1 MAPLVEVKDLHVEFT
16 TRDGTVKAVNGITF
30 SLEAGR
36 VLTIL
41 GESGSGKSVTLRS
54 LVRLL
59 PKVRTQI
66 SGEVVL
72 KGVDLYELPEHEVQ
86 DIRGGLVS
94 MIFQEPMTALDPV
107 YTVNERRYA
116 TAR

>member
-1 MAPLVEVKDLHVEFT
+1 MAPLLEVKDLQVEFT
-16 TRDGTVKAVNGITF
+16 TRDGIVKAVNGITF

-66 SGEVVL
+66 SGEVVHL
-72 KGVDLYELPEHEVQ
+72 PAAQTELRLASHF
-86 DIRGGLVS
+86 RTSTFL
-94 MIFQEPMTALDPV
+94 
-107 YTVNERRYA
+107 
-116 TAR
+116 

>member
-1 MAPLVEVKDLHVEFT
+1 MASLLTVKDLHVEFT
-16 TRDGTVKAVNGITF
+16 TRDGIVKAVNGITF

-59 PKVRTQI
+59 PKVRTHI
-66 SGEVVL
+66 TAARSCS
-72 KGVDLYELPEHEVQ
+72 KG
-86 DIRGGLVS
+86 
-94 MIFQEPMTALDPV
+94 MDPL
-107 YTVNERRYA
+107 RA
-116 TAR
+116 P